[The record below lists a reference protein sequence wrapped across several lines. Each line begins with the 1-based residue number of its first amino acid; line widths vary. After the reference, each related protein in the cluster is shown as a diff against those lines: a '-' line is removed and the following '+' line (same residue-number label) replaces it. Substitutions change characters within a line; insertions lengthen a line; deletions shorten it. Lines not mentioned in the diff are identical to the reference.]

1 MAIKRKH
8 IKRSSPL
15 RRSSIIVPIYRPGIG
30 VDVHLAAV
38 TIKDSSNFQAVG
50 TDFITANKAV
60 ASSGLLI
67 THASGASGEQV
78 TWGLAGYNQFGEAV
92 TETGLVTDNSP
103 TSAESVHA
111 YSYVSALTID
121 ALEATA
127 ATGSQTVAL
136 GHSGAAAMK
145 IGIPAKIDSAS
156 ELLGVIGSV
165 HGHTADENCDGR
177 NLSIENVELNQYTFT
192 LESSGTSLAATTIGG
207 VDADIILWCVFDPNS
222 SAL

>member
-127 ATGSQTVAL
+127 A
-136 GHSGAAAMK
+136 AMK

-207 VDADIILWCVFDPNS
+207 VDADIILW
-222 SAL
+222 